1 MQNSTHKSIA
11 LIIASLSSFSNAFMT
26 TAINIA
32 LPSIGR
38 EFAVDTILL
47 SWAVTSFLLTIT
59 MLLVPLGKASD
70 IYGRKKFFLYGSIIF
85 ALASLL
91 CAVSPS
97 ITLLIIF
104 RIMQGCGAAL
114 VMGTSVAILSSVFP
128 PGERG
133 RALGISLA
141 ATYIG
146 LSAAPSLGG
155 ILTQQFGWRSVF
167 LVTVPLSLLLVILVI
182 WKVKE
187 EWADAQGEKLD
198 YTGSLI
204 YGISLTALI
213 YGLTLVPQMWGTW
226 LIISGLAGLLLFI
239 HWEMKVKN
247 PVLNVRL
254 FSRNKAFALS
264 NLAALTNYSS
274 TYALSFLLS
283 LYLQYIK
290 GLDPQSAGFV
300 LVSQPLIV
308 AIASPFTG
316 RLSEKVE
323 AKILASWGLGF
334 IAAGLVPLVFISTRT
349 PLFFI
354 VASIMTMGLGL
365 AFFVSPNTN
374 AIMSSVQR
382 NYYGVASAA
391 LNTMRLTGQLFSMSI
406 AMVIFALNIGQA
418 QITPENHHLFLASIR
433 TIFIIFALVCG
444 GGIMASVARGKV
456 NSKTE
461 SPVRPLS

>member
-1 MQNSTHKSIA
+1 T
-11 LIIASLSSFSNAFMT
+11 
-26 TAINIA
+26 
-32 LPSIGR
+32 
-38 EFAVDTILL
+38 L

-59 MLLVPLGKASD
+59 MLLVPLGKAAD
-70 IYGRKKFFLYGSIIF
+70 IYGRKKFFLCGGIIF
-85 ALASLL
+85 TLASLL

-114 VMGTSVAILSSVFP
+114 LMGTAVAILSSVFP

-155 ILTQQFGWRSVF
+155 IVTQQFGWRSVF
-167 LVTVPLSLLLVILVI
+167 LVTVPLSLLLIILVI

-187 EWADAQGEKLD
+187 EWADAKGEKLD
-198 YTGSLI
+198 YTGSII
-204 YGISLTALI
+204 YGISLTAMV
-213 YGLTLVPQMWGTW
+213 YGLTLVPQTWGIWFIVT
-226 LIISGLAGLLLFI
+226 GLAGLLFFI
-239 HWEMKVKN
+239 RWEMKVKN

-254 FSRNKAFALS
+254 FTRNKAFALS

-290 GLDPQSAGFV
+290 GLDPQSAGFA

-316 RLSEKVE
+316 RLSEKIE
-323 AKILASWGLGF
+323 ARILASWGLGF
-334 IAAGLVPLVFISTRT
+334 IAAGLVSLVFISTGT
-349 PLFFI
+349 SLFFI
-354 VASIMTMGLGL
+354 VASIMVIGIGL

-374 AIMSSVQR
+374 AIMGSVQR
-382 NYYGVASAA
+382 NYYGVASAT

-406 AMVIFALNIGQA
+406 AMVIFALSIGQA
-418 QITPENHHLFLASIR
+418 KITPENHHLFLDSIR
-433 TIFIIFALVCG
+433 TILIIFVLLCG
-444 GGIMASVARGKV
+444 VGITASVARGKV
-456 NSKTE
+456 NSE
-461 SPVRPLS
+461 ADSPLRQLS